1 MPLVLFPLLGVLTT
15 TETTN
20 VYFNNIG
27 FVMFASLTM
36 AVAVEITNL
45 HKRIALKT
53 FILLGASNR
62 RLLMGFMLITM
73 FLSMWIPNTASAS
86 IMAPIAMA
94 VMDQIQ
100 GANKRRAEGLSPD
113 QGQLI
118 ESEISSGDLDKVDE
132 AQKEDNLRLDKM
144 RKLVLLSVAY
154 SANVGGTGTLVGTAP
169 NLILKGLLDERFKD
183 SDDLTFTMWMVYSV
197 PPMLVIIIVAWTYVQ
212 CLLQKLTRKGTESE
226 ASEKVMDEMK
236 RRYEQLG
243 SLRFEEGAL
252 LFLMAT
258 LIFLWFTLKPR
269 AFPGWIEFFPYAK
282 DIGSC
287 VPAMA
292 VAILLFVVP
301 KEPRRGSASP
311 GILTWEDA
319 NTRIHWG
326 VILLINGSM
335 TLAQASKK
343 SGMSAMLVKELK
355 VLEALPDFLVVSIL
369 CFAASMFTELTSN
382 AAASS
387 IMLPLVLEM
396 ALALRVHPYY
406 FALPVTAGCSFS
418 FMLPAATPPNAI
430 VYELGK
436 FKIKEMVGPGF
447 VMNMLCVTVELI
459 AIHLLGFPL
468 FDLGTFPKWAENQ
481 TLSTVEP

>member
-1 MPLVLFPLLGVLTT
+1 MAFYYIVEPIPLPVTSLMPLVLFPLLGVLTT

-100 GANKRRAEGLSPD
+100 GANNRRAEDLVLPMKVLD
-113 QGQLI
+113 
-118 ESEISSGDLDKVDE
+118 EIAFSFTFFR
-132 AQKEDNLRLDKM
+132 KEYNLRLDKM

-183 SDDLTFTMWMVYSV
+183 SDDLTFAMWMVYSV

-212 CLLQKLTRKGTESE
+212 YLLQKLT
-226 ASEKVMDEMK
+226 
-236 RRYEQLG
+236 
-243 SLRFEEGAL
+243 FEEGAL
-252 LFLMAT
+252 LFLMAA

-287 VPAMA
+287 VPATA

-301 KEPRRGSASP
+301 KEPHKGSASP

-335 TLAQASKK
+335 TLTQASKK
-343 SGMSAMLVKELK
+343 SGMSAMLVKELQ
-355 VLEALPDFLVVSIL
+355 VLEALPDFFVVSIL

-436 FKIKEMVGPGF
+436 FNIIDMVGPGF

-481 TLSTVEP
+481 TLSTVKP

>member
-1 MPLVLFPLLGVLTT
+1 
-15 TETTN
+15 
-20 VYFNNIG
+20 
-27 FVMFASLTM
+27 
-36 AVAVEITNL
+36 
-45 HKRIALKT
+45 
-53 FILLGASNR
+53 
-62 RLLMGFMLITM
+62 MGFMLITM

-100 GANKRRAEGLSPD
+100 GANKPCLPQGAGRGSPND
-113 QGQLI
+113 DVMPKPCLLG
-118 ESEISSGDLDKVDE
+118 
-132 AQKEDNLRLDKM
+132 EDNLRLDKM

-183 SDDLTFTMWMVYSV
+183 SDDLTFAMWMVYSV

-212 CLLQKLTRKGTESE
+212 CLLQKLTRKDTESE

-243 SLRFEEGAL
+243 SLRREGAL

-301 KEPRRGSASP
+301 KEPRKGSASP

-319 NTRIHWG
+319 NTKIHWG

-343 SGMSAMLVKELK
+343 SGMSAMLVKELQ
-355 VLEALPDFLVVSIL
+355 VLEALPDFFVVSIL
-369 CFAASMFTELTSN
+369 CFAASMFTEFTSN

-436 FKIKEMVGPGF
+436 FKIIDMVGPGF

-468 FDLGTFPKWAENQ
+468 FDLGTFPKWA
-481 TLSTVEP
+481 